1 MRTIE
6 RQAAF
11 RRDFKREKLPGR
23 YKKFDQTIVD
33 ILTLL
38 AMDSPLPE
46 RYSDHPLMGNWVG
59 FRECHIKPDLLL
71 IYEKPNSDTLV
82 LARIGSHSELFG

>member
-11 RRDFKREKLPGR
+11 RRDFKREKLSGR
-23 YKKFDQTIVD
+23 YKNFDKIIVD

-38 AMDSPLPE
+38 ATDLLLPE
-46 RYSDHPLMGNWVG
+46 RYSDHPLTGNWVG

-71 IYEKPNSDTLV
+71 IYEKTTADKLV
-82 LARIGSHSELFG
+82 LARLGSHSELFR